1 MNKLV
6 WKYPYCY
13 FCDVISPQD
22 CDAIIAAGK
31 ELTEASGKVNVTNTL
46 GAINKNNKIRRAKT
60 AFFSAGHPLEGVL
73 QKYVKLANQQAWN
86 FTISGHE
93 PIQFGKYGRGGFY
106 NWHADSYYSDD
117 KPLRKLSIT
126 VNLSDPK
133 KYVGGNFEMKN
144 TEAVKLE
151 MPTNEI
157 RQQGTIIVFPSFL
170 KHRVSE
176 VKSGTR
182 YSLVQWINGPDFV

>member
-1 MNKLV
+1 MNKSV

-22 CDAIIAAGK
+22 CDAIIAVGK
-31 ELTEASGKVNVTNTL
+31 ELTENSGKVNIANAL
-46 GAINKNNKIRRAKT
+46 GATTKNTKVRRAKT
-60 AFFSAGHPLEGVL
+60 AFFSAGHALERVL
-73 QKYVKLANQQAWN
+73 QKYVTLANQQAWN
-86 FTISGHE
+86 FNISGHE

-106 NWHADSYYSDD
+106 NWHADSYYNTDA
-117 KPLRKLSIT
+117 PLRKLSIT
-126 VNLSDPK
+126 VNLSDPT

-144 TEAVKLE
+144 TQDEKLE
-151 MPTNEI
+151 LPTSEI

-170 KHRVSE
+170 QHRVSE

-182 YSLVQWINGPDFV
+182 YSLVQWINGPDFI